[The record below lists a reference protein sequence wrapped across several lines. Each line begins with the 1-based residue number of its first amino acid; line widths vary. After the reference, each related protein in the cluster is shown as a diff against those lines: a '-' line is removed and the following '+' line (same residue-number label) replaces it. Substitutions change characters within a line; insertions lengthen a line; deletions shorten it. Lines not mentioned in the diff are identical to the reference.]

1 MFDAI
6 SGPLR
11 PRKRPGVC
19 NLNARH
25 ITQSRATTL
34 KPFFKLNAQILSLS
48 HRYCRQQSFGG
59 PLIVSFIYKVNLS
72 MTLFFF
78 LLFIEFCIIFNRK
91 IIPEKDEKIQ
101 PEGAIF
107 CAI

>member
-1 MFDAI
+1 
-6 SGPLR
+6 
-11 PRKRPGVC
+11 
-19 NLNARH
+19 
-25 ITQSRATTL
+25 
-34 KPFFKLNAQILSLS
+34 
-48 HRYCRQQSFGG
+48 
-59 PLIVSFIYKVNLS
+59 